1 VKALRYYT
9 SVPRYLLAGRL
20 GKRFP
25 VPWLPLN
32 LVELRPPEPPPG
44 MAVAT
49 ASPWRRVAVRLAG
62 ICGSDLSLLYGKN
75 SPRLSPFF
83 SFPAV
88 LGHEVVG
95 EFEGTRVALN
105 PLIACRER
113 GCEPCTA
120 CHSGQDNVC
129 LNITQGPFAPGFIG
143 YCRDLPGGWG
153 ESLIAPQDRLIAIND
168 GIPDERA
175 VLLEPLAVV
184 RRGLRLAFPSWP
196 EQLLVIGMGSIGL
209 LTIKALR
216 LLGFAGEL
224 HAVARYPAQAAMARQ
239 FGASYVHSATAE
251 AAAAT
256 GASKHPAILGPP
268 AWRGGFAAAIDAAGS
283 SASLDEA
290 VWATREG
297 GTVLLLG
304 APGNLRHD
312 FSPYW
317 FREIRLI
324 GSFAGAPPD
333 FSDAAALLPD
343 AKGLEA
349 LVTHRFPL
357 AEWPSALRTLRERKA
372 LKVVFDPR
380 PR

>member
-1 VKALRYYT
+1 MKALRYHT

-20 GKRFP
+20 GKRYP
-25 VPWLPLN
+25 VPWLPLK
-32 LVELRPPEPPPG
+32 LEELTPPEPPPG
-44 MAVAT
+44 
-49 ASPWRRVAVRLAG
+49 WRSVKVRLAG
-62 ICGSDLSLLYGKN
+62 ICGSDLGLLSGKN

-95 EFEGTRVALN
+95 TVEGTRVALN

-113 GCEPCTA
+113 GFEPCTA
-120 CHSGQDNVC
+120 CQSFHDNLC
-129 LNITQGPFAPGFIG
+129 LNLTQGAFAPGFIG

-153 ESLIAPQDRLIAIND
+153 ESLIAPQDRLIPIAD
-168 GIPDERA
+168 EIPDERA

-196 EQLLVIGMGSIGL
+196 NKLLVIGMGSIGL
-209 LTIKALR
+209 LTVKALR
-216 LLGFAGEL
+216 LLGFSGEL

-239 FGASYVHSATAE
+239 FGASHVHSATAE
-251 AAAAT
+251 AAAAI
-256 GASKHPAILGPP
+256 GASKHPAIIGAP
-268 AWRGGFAAAIDAAGS
+268 AWRGGFTAVIDAAGS

-297 GTVLLLG
+297 GTLLLLG
-304 APGNLRHD
+304 APGAMGHD

-317 FREIRLI
+317 FREVRLI
-324 GSFAGAPPD
+324 GSFAGAPQD
-333 FSDAAALLPD
+333 FSEAIALLPE

-349 LVTHRFPL
+349 LVTHRFAL

>member
-1 VKALRYYT
+1 MKALRYYT

-20 GKRFP
+20 GKRYP
-25 VPWLPLN
+25 VPWLPLK
-32 LVELRPPEPPPG
+32 LEELQPPEPPPG
-44 MAVAT
+44 
-49 ASPWRRVAVRLAG
+49 WRRVAVRLAG
-62 ICGSDLSLLYGKN
+62 ICGSDLALLFGNN

-95 EFEGTRVALN
+95 EVEGVRVAIN

-113 GCEPCTA
+113 GFAPCPA
-120 CHSGQDNVC
+120 CQRGEDNAC
-129 LNITQGPFAPGFIG
+129 LNLTRGAFAPGFIG

-153 ESLIAPQDRLIAIND
+153 ETLIAHQDRLIPIAN

-184 RRGLRLAFPSWP
+184 RRGLRLAFPGWP
-196 EQLLVIGMGSIGL
+196 HNLLVIGMGSIGL
-209 LTIKALR
+209 LTIKVLR

-239 FGASYVHSATAE
+239 LGASQVHGATAE
-251 AAAAT
+251 AAGVV
-256 GASKHPAILGPP
+256 GASRHPALIGPP
-268 AWRGGFAAAIDAAGS
+268 AWRGGFEAVIDAAGS

-290 VWATREG
+290 AWATREG
-297 GTVLLLG
+297 GTLLLLG

-317 FREIRLI
+317 FREVRLV
-324 GSFAGAPPD
+324 GSFAGAPQD
-333 FSDAAALLPD
+333 FSEATALLPD

-349 LVTHRFPL
+349 IVTHRFAL
-357 AEWPSALRTLRERKA
+357 SAWPQALGTLRSRRA

-380 PR
+380 LS